1 VRLAILTSRIRVE
14 EKLLIEA
21 LRRRAIAFD
30 IIDDGELLLD
40 LSRPDEQWREYDA
53 VLYRSLSQS
62 RGLAVLHVLEHWGIR
77 VCNSAAVTA
86 TCNDKLLTTLALLRA
101 EIPVPQTLLAFD
113 TQVTIRGIEA
123 LGYPVVL
130 KPTSGSWGRLLAR
143 INDRDAAEAVLE
155 HQETLGSYQHH
166 IHYVQEYIA
175 KQQRDIRAFVVGER
189 TICAIY
195 RTSEHWVTNT
205 ARGAVASN
213 CPVTPELESLCARAA
228 QAVGGGI
235 LAVDLL
241 EDPQRG
247 LLVNE
252 INATME
258 FRNSIAPTGVDIP
271 NEMIDY
277 VFSGVTIGT
286 EGDASVPTP
295 HPHCR
300 DKDIRTDETIGHVGD
315 ASVPTPHPHHSR
327 PYGLAGI
334 EGDASVPTPHPHYSR
349 PYGLQEE
356 VVR

>member
-1 VRLAILTSRIRVE
+1 MVRLAILTSRIRVE
-14 EKLLIEA
+14 EKLLIDA
-21 LRRRAIAFD
+21 LRHRAIAFD

-40 LSRPDEQWREYDA
+40 LSRPDERWRDYDA
-53 VLYRSLSQS
+53 VLCRSVSQS
-62 RGLAVLHVLEHWGIR
+62 RGLAVLNVLEHWG
-77 VCNSAAVTA
+77 VHVYNSAAVTA
-86 TCNDKLLTTLALLRA
+86 TCNDKLLTTLALLGA
-101 EIPVPQTLLAFD
+101 GIPTPRTLLSFD
-113 TQVTIRGIEA
+113 PHVTIRGMEM

-130 KPTSGSWGRLLAR
+130 KPTVGSWGRLLAR

-175 KQQRDIRAFVVGER
+175 KPLRDIRAFVVGGR

-213 CPVTPELESLCARAA
+213 CPVTPELNSLCVRAA

-235 LAVDLL
+235 LAIDVL

-247 LLVNE
+247 LLINE

-271 NEMIDY
+271 NEMLDY
-277 VFSGVTIGT
+277 VLSGM
-286 EGDASVPTP
+286 
-295 HPHCR
+295 
-300 DKDIRTDETIGHVGD
+300 
-315 ASVPTPHPHHSR
+315 
-327 PYGLAGI
+327 
-334 EGDASVPTPHPHYSR
+334 
-349 PYGLQEE
+349 QEE

>member
-1 VRLAILTSRIRVE
+1 MARLAILTSRIRVE
-14 EKLLIEA
+14 EKLLIDA
-21 LRRRAIAFD
+21 LKDRAIAFD

-40 LSRPDEQWREYDA
+40 LSHPDERWRAYDA
-53 VLYRSLSQS
+53 VLCRSMSQS
-62 RGLAVLHVLEHWGIR
+62 RGLAVLHILEYWGVR
-77 VCNSAAVTA
+77 VYNSTTVTA

-101 EIPVPQTLLAFD
+101 GIPTPRTLLAFD
-113 TQVTIRGIEA
+113 PQESIRGIEM

-130 KPTSGSWGRLLAR
+130 KPITGSWGRLLAR

-166 IHYVQEYIA
+166 IHYVQEHIA
-175 KQQRDIRAFVVGER
+175 KPQRDIRAFVVGSR

-213 CPVTPELESLCARAA
+213 CAVTSELDRLCVRAA

-235 LAVDLL
+235 LAIDLL

-247 LLVNE
+247 LLINE

-271 NEMIDY
+271 NEMLEY
-277 VFSGVTIGT
+277 VLSGV
-286 EGDASVPTP
+286 
-295 HPHCR
+295 R
-300 DKDIRTDETIGHVGD
+300 
-315 ASVPTPHPHHSR
+315 
-327 PYGLAGI
+327 
-334 EGDASVPTPHPHYSR
+334 
-349 PYGLQEE
+349 EE
-356 VVR
+356 AVR